1 MHQITRYTYF
11 KRSSKHEVDDIE
23 KFTIINPHG
32 SGEDIETLMMDPITD
47 QIYLLTKNHE
57 QPIAYIYKV
66 FENIRKMHFLHR
78 KLETRVI
85 YLQGLIL
92 APHFLVYAP
101 ITSN

>member
-1 MHQITRYTYF
+1 MHQITRYTVF

-47 QIYLLTKNHE
+47 QIYLLTKNHK

-66 FENIRKMHFLHR
+66 F
-78 KLETRVI
+78 
-85 YLQGLIL
+85 
-92 APHFLVYAP
+92 
-101 ITSN
+101 